1 VTSTHM
7 PVLWRCLILAWLLV
21 ATGCARAPASPSP
34 LTVQALDAAWNTADR
49 AQLPTDGPAWQPQP
63 TPQLRWQTGSRWWRV
78 RLDDP
83 HARRDPGPWVLS
95 LRETYDSPVQV
106 YLPDGSPPRTLWLPD
121 RHLDQPGSRLRL
133 ALPLTPAQRDG
144 WIYLRLDWVRHQPV
158 SLAAMPQA
166 RYLATDLDRIR
177 FFYAVLAAMLAL
189 ALMAAIFAMS
199 MQRKALVLLS
209 LWIACIALYHLG
221 MSGELASLLPDLAQ
235 RLSPV
240 SFASLALHL
249 GLPLFYLFVYRFLA
263 INRHFPRIARYYRG
277 LLWVVVLLLLP
288 ELIGGFTPLM
298 ALVMNGLILLLSGLI
313 LVLSAQLA
321 RRGNRQGGFFLV
333 GWGASTLVATLRA
346 GYFQAHEGTP
356 PWLELLHPTFDL
368 IAAMILLVAVAR
380 AARYAEREMHLARRV
395 ARTDPLTGA
404 ANRAELDSTL
414 PALLDHAQRS
424 RQPLC
429 VLFLDLDHFK
439 SINDRY
445 GHDMGDCCLVET
457 AHWLSRHLR
466 RHDLLARFGGEEFV
480 AVLEGTDA
488 GQAQTI
494 ADTLRTAI
502 KRHCQTVNGQPVGL
516 TLSIG
521 IAQYLPGETPQELLR
536 RADEALYRAKA
547 EGRDRCMLAPTPL
560 AS

>member
-1 VTSTHM
+1 M
-7 PVLWRCLILAWLLV
+7 
-21 ATGCARAPASPSP
+21 
-34 LTVQALDAAWNTADR
+34 
-49 AQLPTDGPAWQPQP
+49 
-63 TPQLRWQTGSRWWRV
+63 
-78 RLDDP
+78 
-83 HARRDPGPWVLS
+83 
-95 LRETYDSPVQV
+95 
-106 YLPDGSPPRTLWLPD
+106 
-121 RHLDQPGSRLRL
+121 
-133 ALPLTPAQRDG
+133 
-144 WIYLRLDWVRHQPV
+144 
-158 SLAAMPQA
+158 
-166 RYLATDLDRIR
+166 
-177 FFYAVLAAMLAL
+177 
-189 ALMAAIFAMS
+189 
-199 MQRKALVLLS
+199 
-209 LWIACIALYHLG
+209 
-221 MSGELASLLPDLAQ
+221 
-235 RLSPV
+235 
-240 SFASLALHL
+240 
-249 GLPLFYLFVYRFLA
+249 
-263 INRHFPRIARYYRG
+263 
-277 LLWVVVLLLLP
+277 
-288 ELIGGFTPLM
+288 
-298 ALVMNGLILLLSGLI
+298 
-313 LVLSAQLA
+313 
-321 RRGNRQGGFFLV
+321 
-333 GWGASTLVATLRA
+333 ATLRA